1 LGAGFNVF
9 TQVLRCAGRGRIWFG
24 LALAC
29 VGIVPALAQVQ
40 QPNVIIAPTREAPH
54 QTEEIE
60 NVTRDAESQRLLRP
74 DRLVTYEDVLAHPD
88 EIDLNFAFAQGQIQR
103 GELRGAAATLE
114 RILLIN
120 PDLPRVRLLYAI
132 VLYRLDNIDEAERE
146 LQAVRLFEMPVSL
159 RADLDRYLEQI
170 RLRRQRT
177 RYSVTTS
184 VNLQHDWNKN
194 LSPATGV
201 TLVGDLPA
209 NVTGHSQRK
218 RDDSINSFA
227 RFDVSHDLGFQ
238 ARHRLTGVISYY
250 RGEQLHLSELDLQSL
265 SAEIGGI
272 YDASPVIVAPN
283 LYRRRIMLANKFYT
297 YSTGAELRALHQV
310 TADAQVY
317 LFGGAENQVYDRI
330 AEDQSGPDR
339 DGWLYITGGGINYIL
354 NPAMRLGFEAD
365 LLRKRAQRNYN
376 SYDGASVALTHTW
389 IFGDGTYLLSA
400 LTGEQDNYKEAD
412 PLISD
417 LTRRDRIGR
426 ARLTYGVPMAVVF
439 DPEGEIDWLRDLTFS
454 VSAEAIRQTSTLPNY
469 TYNNRRAS
477 VGLSKRWDF

>member
-1 LGAGFNVF
+1 MSL
-9 TQVLRCAGRGRIWFG
+9 TLVLSTSATT
-24 LALAC
+24 AS
-29 VGIVPALAQVQ
+29 AQAQQ
-40 QPNVIIAPTREAPH
+40 QPNVILGPTRDVQR

-60 NVTRDAESQRLLRP
+60 SATRESESQRLLRP
-74 DRLVTYEDVLAHPD
+74 DRAVTYEDVLQRPD
-88 EIDLNFAFAQGQIQR
+88 DVDLNFAFAQGQIQR

-120 PDLPRVRLLYAI
+120 SELPRVRLLYAI

-146 LQAVRLFEMPVSL
+146 LQAVRLFDMPVSL

-177 RYSVTTS
+177 RYSITAS
-184 VNLQHDWNKN
+184 VNVQHDWNKN

-218 RDDSINSFA
+218 SDQSLNTLTRL
-227 RFDVSHDLGFQ
+227 DVSHDLGFQ
-238 ARHRLTGVISYY
+238 SRHRLTGAVSYY
-250 RGEQLHLSELDLQSL
+250 RGEQNHLSELDLQSL

-272 YDASPVIVAPN
+272 YDASPVTLVPN

-297 YSTGAELRALHQV
+297 YSTGTEFRAVHQFD
-310 TADAQVY
+310 ADTQFY
-317 LFGGAENQVYDRI
+317 FLGGAENQVYDRI
-330 AEDQSGPDR
+330 AEDQTGPDR
-339 DGWLYITGGGINYIL
+339 DGWLYTTGAGVNYTL
-354 NPAMRLGFEAD
+354 TPSMRLGVEAD

-376 SYDGASVALTHTW
+376 SYDGAVLSITHTW

-400 LTGEQDNYKEAD
+400 LSGEQDTYKEGD
-412 PLISD
+412 PFISD
-417 LTRRDRIGR
+417 LTRRDRVGR
-426 ARLTYGVPMAVVF
+426 ARLTYGVPVAVVF
-439 DPEGEIDWLRDLTFS
+439 DPEGEVDWLRDLTLS
-454 VSAEAIRQTSTLPNY
+454 VSAEAIRQTSNLPNY

-477 VGLSKRWDF
+477 IGLSKRWDF

>member
-1 LGAGFNVF
+1 MLSASV
-9 TQVLRCAGRGRIWFG
+9 TTAW
-24 LALAC
+24 
-29 VGIVPALAQVQ
+29 AQGQQ
-40 QPNVIIAPTREAPH
+40 QPNVILAPTRDAPR
-54 QTEEIE
+54 QAEEIE
-60 NVTRDAESQRLLRP
+60 SATRDSESQRLLRP
-74 DRLVTYEDVLAHPD
+74 DRLVTYEDVLTRPD
-88 EIDLNFAFAQGQIQR
+88 DIDLNFAFAQGQIQR

-146 LQAVRLFEMPVSL
+146 LQAVRSFDMPVSL
-159 RADLDRYLEQI
+159 RAELDRYLEQI

-177 RYSVTTS
+177 RYSITAS
-184 VNLQHDWNKN
+184 VNVQHDWNKN

-209 NVTGHSQRK
+209 NVTGHSERK
-218 RDDSINSFA
+218 RDDSINTLT
-227 RFDVSHDLGFQ
+227 RLDVSHDLGFQ
-238 ARHRLTGVISYY
+238 ARHQLTGAISYY

-272 YDASPVIVAPN
+272 YDASPVTVAPN

-297 YSTGAELRALHQV
+297 YSTGTELRAAHQLS
-310 TADAQVY
+310 ADAQVY
-317 LFGGAENQVYDRI
+317 LLAGAESQVYDRI

-339 DGWLYITGGGINYIL
+339 NGQLYTAGAGLNYIL
-354 NPAMRLGFEAD
+354 NPAMRLGVEAD

-376 SYDGASVALTHTW
+376 SYDGVSLALTHTW
-389 IFGDGTYLLSA
+389 IFSGGTYLLSA
-400 LTGEQDNYKEAD
+400 LTAEQDNYKEAD
-412 PLISD
+412 PFISD

-426 ARLTYGVPMAVVF
+426 ARLTYGVPVAVVV
-439 DPEGEIDWLRDLTFS
+439 DPEGEIGWLRDLTFS
-454 VSAEAIRQTSTLPNY
+454 MSAEAIRQTSSLPNY